1 MSGYTGIPLGIAFR
15 DLLLTVVH
23 GRWRLML
30 IMVAV
35 MGLAVATAMQIER
48 RYEAKSSLL
57 VLFGPEYSFR
67 PAAGQQMST
76 GNVVDYEQVLR
87 TEADLIANED
97 LHRSVI
103 LGMGIDRLYPKLLAP
118 PSRFQAM
125 WSEVYAYLE
134 SQLGTATTR
143 PRVSNSEQI
152 LAQAVRNF
160 AANLT
165 IGVDRKSA
173 IIRLSFIHPNAETA
187 AEVLRELEKQYF
199 AMRGKL
205 FNDLQAPIV
214 EIQRSEV
221 GRQLIAADRMLES
234 FKREHDIANFGERQK
249 ILLAQQGRLEDE
261 AKKTDSVIAGLQA
274 KVAELGLQLRAASG
288 SQPGSKAQPNAAA
301 PMQSA
306 IEAYRRREN
315 EALTTYRGSPAVDS
329 TRMEMLKTQS
339 ELGKIQSNHAFYTAQ
354 ELNKAQADL
363 TANVGSRDTTL
374 ALLAKTNAEVASV
387 SAEEGML
394 HQLERR
400 RSGLED
406 QYRAVAKIL
415 DERRVVEAVSDNRQP
430 SVRIAAQPSVPTMPL
445 GTRRLVLLAGVLL
458 AGILG
463 LIGVLLPSFLRGVY
477 LRFEALEMDTGLTV
491 LASLPESKALA
502 RHVVLVTPG

>member
-1 MSGYTGIPLGIAFR
+1 MNGYTSIPASIAFR
-15 DLLLTVVH
+15 DLLLTLFH

-30 IMVAV
+30 IIVAV
-35 MGLAVATAMQIER
+35 MGLTVATAMQIER

-87 TEADLIANED
+87 TEADLLANED

-103 LGMGIDRLYPKLLAP
+103 SAIGIARLYPKLLAA
-118 PSRFQAM
+118 PSGFQAIS
-125 WSEVYAYLE
+125 SELYSYLE
-134 SQLGTATTR
+134 SQFGMAS
-143 PRVSNSEQI
+143 PRVGASNSEQI

-173 IIRLSFIHPNAETA
+173 IIRLSFIHPSAEIA
-187 AEVLRELEKQYF
+187 AEVLRELEADYF
-199 AMRGKL
+199 TMRGKL

-214 EIQRSEV
+214 EVQQSDV
-221 GRQLIAADRMLES
+221 GRQLLTADRMLEA

-261 AKKTDSVIAGLQA
+261 AKKTESLVAGLQA
-274 KVAELGLQLRAASG
+274 KVAELGQQLRAASG

-315 EALTTYRGSPAVDS
+315 EVTTTYRGSPAVDS
-329 TRMEMLKTQS
+329 TRMEMLKSQS
-339 ELGKIQSNHAFYTAQ
+339 ELGKIQSNHAFFTAQ
-354 ELNKAQADL
+354 EMNKAQADL
-363 TANVGSRDTTL
+363 TASLGSRDTTL
-374 ALLAKTNAEVASV
+374 ALLAKTTAEVAAI

-430 SVRIAAQPSVPTMPL
+430 SVRIVAQPNVPTVPL
-445 GTRRLVLLAGVLL
+445 GTRRLVLLAGALL

-477 LRFEALEMDTGLTV
+477 LRFEALEIDTGLTV
-491 LASLPESKALA
+491 LASLPESKGLA
-502 RHVVLVTPG
+502 RQVVLVMPG